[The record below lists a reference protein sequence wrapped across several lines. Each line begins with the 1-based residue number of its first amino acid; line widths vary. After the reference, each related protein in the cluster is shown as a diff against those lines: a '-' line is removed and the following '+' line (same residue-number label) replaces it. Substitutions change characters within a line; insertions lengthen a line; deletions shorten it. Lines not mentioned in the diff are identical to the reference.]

1 MSEDLFKKLAELPVD
16 VITIIIDHLPKC
28 MLPHLLYY
36 LPIRSIVAACIL
48 SDVKIT
54 LSMLRHSKGYYL
66 PGICEECVSNPFAIE
81 LPQLRKGIEQWEIHP
96 KSVHLCSLG
105 GLKRV
110 RDTYPELLDKAQFVS
125 GIFDYHEDADRKIL
139 VKSKV
144 KFERLKLVDYGDFFV
159 VQPGLLPSSIK
170 QLELVST
177 SLSSYKIKDLE
188 RLIIQED
195 KPLNEAAIAT
205 LPPGLKE
212 LDCQIHVHGEF
223 RLPNG
228 LRTLA
233 IDAFNNPSVLKL
245 GQMDELR
252 NLKYT
257 SRHIKKVDEMGL
269 IANNLKILMLSSCC
283 NLFDYQRL
291 RRFNNLEMFA
301 IFDGFYPVKLFNETS
316 FPKMKSFLYTGRMST
331 FPIPEAR
338 DKKQELAYLEEISDL
353 ALILPPNLHMVDLT
367 DVGDMTINLGKSKFP
382 ESLRVLNMAELKFS
396 NDSMQLPKML
406 ENLNVDCPTF
416 EFESDFEMPANIC
429 SFSIGAKRIGIVNP
443 HFLYNLPPKLEH
455 LSLKASKQA
464 TIANLPE
471 KITWPDS
478 MRHLELRR
486 FGIDR
491 ELLEKLNLKSS
502 KIDNIEFYK
511 GKLGKLDLDLFPV
524 GIDRLFLER
533 MGITELPKSLK
544 VLPNLRH
551 LSLRRNYLGNVRSIE
566 MPQLHCLNL
575 SHCDLRFLSP
585 FVKSMVNDAKKSK
598 LEDDSVSEF
607 LFTAMEN
614 WHLSPKDVKK
624 LLKMV
629 KSMNLT
635 VNSFDSGL
643 QKFAVTNNRLMCSRN
658 PDIIFDLET
667 EYSELEDN
675 VEEEEDDFLSHEG
688 SLGCHGCGFHPFG
701 GATDSEPEPEADPEE
716 DEGDDDDDGVT
727 DYRDMW
733 EGDYPV
739 DYDDEWGDNSG
750 DEGAFGFGHPM
761 DGSRLMSRHI
771 FMDDEDLDGDADFGD
786 FQLPAEAD
794 NMSVLTALIGM
805 QAVRE
810 GFLPPSR
817 MQVAL
822 ESGYLGELVRLAFGD
837 RYGEG
842 RDGDDDEENDDE
854 VD

>member
-16 VITIIIDHLPKC
+16 VVTIIIDHLPKC

-36 LPIRSIVAACIL
+36 PPIRSIVAACIL

-54 LSMLRHSKGYYL
+54 LSMLRHSKGYFL
-66 PGICEECVSNPFAIE
+66 RGSCEECVSNPFAIE
-81 LPQLRKGIEQWEIHP
+81 LPQLRKGIEQWEMHP

-110 RDTYPELLDKAQFVS
+110 RDTFPELLDRAQFVS
-125 GIFDYHEDADRKIL
+125 GVFDFHEEADRQVL

-188 RLIIQED
+188 RLLIQDD

-223 RLPNG
+223 RLPSG

-245 GQMDELR
+245 GQMGELR
-252 NLKYT
+252 NLKYM

-291 RRFNNLEMFA
+291 RRFNNLETFA

-316 FPKMKSFLYTGRMST
+316 FPKMKSFMYTGRRST
-331 FPIPEAR
+331 FPIPGAR

-353 ALILPPNLHMVDLT
+353 ALMLPPNLHMVDFT

-382 ESLRVLNMAELKFS
+382 ESLRVLSMAKLKFS
-396 NDSMQLPKML
+396 NDSMQLPKVL
-406 ENLNVDCPTF
+406 EHLNVDCPTF
-416 EFESDFEMPANIC
+416 EFGSDFEMPENIC
-429 SFSIGAKRIGIVNP
+429 SFSIRAKRIGIVNP

-455 LSLKASKQA
+455 LGLKASKQA
-464 TIANLPE
+464 IIAKLPE

-486 FGIDR
+486 FDIDR
-491 ELLEKLNLKSS
+491 EILEKLNLKST
-502 KIDNIEFYK
+502 KIDNIEFYR
-511 GKLGKLDLDLFPV
+511 GKLGKLDLDLFPA

-533 MGITELPKSLK
+533 MGITELPESLK

-585 FVKSMVNDAKKSK
+585 FVKSMADDVTKSK
-598 LEDDSVSEF
+598 LEDTSVSEF

-614 WHLSPKDVKK
+614 WHLNPKDVKK

-643 QKFAVTNNRLMCSRN
+643 QKFAVTTNRLMCSRN
-658 PDIIFDLET
+658 PDVIFDLET
-667 EYSELEDN
+667 EYSELEDD
-675 VEEEEDDFLSHEG
+675 VEEDDDFLSHEG
-688 SLGCHGCGFHPFG
+688 SLGCRGCGFHPFS
-701 GATDSEPEPEADPEE
+701 GATDSEPEPEDEPEE
-716 DEGDDDDDGVT
+716 DEGDDVDDGVT
-727 DYRDMW
+727 DYRDIW
-733 EGDYPV
+733 EGDFPV
-739 DYDDEWGDNSG
+739 DYGDEWDDDSG
-750 DEGAFGFGHPM
+750 DEDAFGFGDPIN
-761 DGSRLMSRHI
+761 GPRLISRHI
-771 FMDDEDLDGDADFGD
+771 YMDDERLDGDADFGE
-786 FQLPAEAD
+786 FQLPADAD
-794 NMSVLTALIGM
+794 NMSILTALIGM

-810 GFLPPSR
+810 GVLPPDR

-822 ESGYLGELVRLAFGD
+822 ESGYLGDLVRLTFGD

-842 RDGDDDEENDDE
+842 RGGDDDEESGGLD
-854 VD
+854 